1 MQTKRITVLGAGI
14 VGVTAAAC
22 LRRDGHEVTLV
33 DERPPGEYCSG
44 GSAGILS
51 PGSCVPLALPGVL
64 RKIPKYLA
72 DPLGPLSLPLRYLP
86 RALPWLVRFA
96 RSTSE
101 EQVERSA
108 DGLRAL
114 MRNTFQAYAPLVRNA
129 GCEDL
134 IRQTGYVAAYTSEE
148 ARSGDS
154 RAWKLRRDRGVALRE
169 LCSDELRQMVPQLSG
184 LFTCG
189 MHLPEQGYIANPAR
203 LTKTLAEQFQRDGG
217 AVGQRKVEEVIA
229 GSSGGTL
236 VTDAGELPYEV
247 LVICA
252 GAHSG
257 RFAARLGDPVPLEA
271 ERGYQVTYSDPGVN
285 LPMPVYVAQNKFFL
299 TPMETGTRIAGQT
312 EFAGVDAGPDWR
324 RAEVLKKHMKRILPS
339 IDEAGCV
346 EWMGRRPSMPD
357 SLPVIGRA
365 TRHASVFYNF
375 GHGHFGMT
383 CGAPSGGLL
392 ADLVAGRVP
401 AIDPVPYAAGRF
413 ARGQA

>member
-14 VGVTAAAC
+14 IGVTAAAC

-64 RKIPKYLA
+64 RKIPRYLA
-72 DPLGPLSLPLRYLP
+72 DPLGPLSLPLGYLP
-86 RALPWLVRFA
+86 RALPWLLRFA
-96 RSTSE
+96 RSASE
-101 EQVERSA
+101 AQVERSA

-114 MRNTFQAYAPLVRNA
+114 MRDTFRAYAPLVRNA

-134 IRQTGYVAAYTSEE
+134 IRQTGYVAVYASEE
-148 ARSGDS
+148 ARRGDG
-154 RAWKLRRDRGVALRE
+154 RAWKLRRDRGVVLRE
-169 LCSDELRQMVPQLSG
+169 LGTDELRQMVPQLSG

-203 LTKTLAEQFQRDGG
+203 LTKTLAGQFQRDGG
-217 AVGQRKVEEVIA
+217 TFLQRKVVDI
-229 GSSGGTL
+229 SVRNPGGTL
-236 VTDAGELPYEV
+236 VTDAGELPFEN

-257 RFAARLGDPVPLEA
+257 RFAARLGDKVPLEA
-271 ERGYQVTYSDPGVN
+271 ERGYQVTYSDPGVR
-285 LPMPVYVAQNKFFL
+285 LPMPVYVAQSKFFL

-312 EFAGVDAGPDWR
+312 EFAGIEAAEDWR
-324 RAEVLKKHMKRILPS
+324 RADVLKQHMKRILPS
-339 IDEAGCV
+339 IDERGCI

-365 TRHASVFYNF
+365 TRHANVFYNF

-383 CGAPSGGLL
+383 CGAPSGGLV
-392 ADLVAGRVP
+392 ADLVAGRTP
-401 AIDPVPYAAGRF
+401 AIDPAPYGAGRF
-413 ARGQA
+413 AGAMA